1 MSTQETTTQFMS
13 INEFKKEIDMVS
25 EPVQVIKNPNSDKLF
40 MSIGS
45 RNFKCQQAFTTELP
59 FKVLVP
65 ITEDGEL
72 DLNEACLTNIKETQ
86 NNVLFTL

>member
-1 MSTQETTTQFMS
+1 MENQDATKFMT
-13 INEFKKEIDMVS
+13 INEFKSEIGKVS
-25 EPVQVIKNPNSDKLF
+25 EPVQIVKSPKSGKLF

-45 RNFKCQQAFTTELP
+45 DNFKCQQTFTNELP
-59 FKVLVP
+59 FKIIVP

-72 DLNEACLTNIKETQ
+72 NLEEACLTNVKETQ